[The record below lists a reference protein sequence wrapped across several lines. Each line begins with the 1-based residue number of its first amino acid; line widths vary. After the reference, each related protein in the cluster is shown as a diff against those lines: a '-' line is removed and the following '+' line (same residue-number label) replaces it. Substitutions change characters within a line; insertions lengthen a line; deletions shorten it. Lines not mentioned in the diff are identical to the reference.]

1 MAGNNTTLA
10 RLRRLVWPVPAKP
23 LPSSSAVPARST
35 QAEPD
40 GGSSTDAGRV
50 GASEQYV
57 EVSSPVGDEIVLPP
71 PPSPKKRRSA
81 VEGLNDPKRVR
92 SSEGGSRDFCPLD
105 RSFDA
110 PGFIESHL
118 LGPRAQEVLRDCDP
132 VESVRWAEW
141 AMIRAA
147 TIMKSVE
154 PRLTIAAEAERLN
167 AKLLGDV
174 KALNLQKM
182 VLEEEKA
189 DAVQAKSKVEDD
201 LKVLKVELEKSE
213 REKKVE
219 IDRLKRREEELLSE
233 VERFRGLAAEEKV
246 RADLAEAS
254 SADLHKQCEDLAED
268 AKAAV
273 AATESALKAQLAI
286 LLPDFDTDQISFFK
300 DIVDGK
306 VVDPT
311 D

>member
-1 MAGNNTTLA
+1 
-10 RLRRLVWPVPAKP
+10 
-23 LPSSSAVPARST
+23 
-35 QAEPD
+35 
-40 GGSSTDAGRV
+40 
-50 GASEQYV
+50 
-57 EVSSPVGDEIVLPP
+57 IVLPP

-92 SSEGGSRDFCPLD
+92 SSEGSSRDFCPLD

-118 LGPRAQEVLRDCDP
+118 LGPRAQEVLRDCDS

-154 PRLTIAAEAERLN
+154 PRLTITAEAERLN

-189 DAVQAKSKVEDD
+189 DAIQAKSKVEED

-273 AATESALKAQLAI
+273 AATEGALKAQLAI